1 MSVSGYIRED
11 DGLCPDYC
19 SVADIHWSEYGGA
32 GTQHGTTADYRVPPF
47 SGQPAVIPPPADRS
61 EGDLVIN
68 GDIIAHH
75 CCFADHNGRTVINK
89 YSAAQR
95 GTRMD
100 LRTGE
105 RPGTCHQ
112 GARGQPRASL
122 MEQVRHAVDAQGGQC
137 WMQQG
142 FRERL
147 YGRVTLDNGADV
159 LDEKADQ
166 IRRSVSLWQVG
177 LPGRIRPPAFGHE
190 PGGED
195 IPRL

>member
-1 MSVSGYIRED
+1 
-11 DGLCPDYC
+11 
-19 SVADIHWSEYGGA
+19 
-32 GTQHGTTADYRVPPF
+32 
-47 SGQPAVIPPPADRS
+47 
-61 EGDLVIN
+61 
-68 GDIIAHH
+68 
-75 CCFADHNGRTVINK
+75 
-89 YSAAQR
+89 
-95 GTRMD
+95 
-100 LRTGE
+100 
-105 RPGTCHQ
+105 
-112 GARGQPRASL
+112 